1 MWQLSHRMV
10 PATCTAGAS
19 RAWMSVEVVGK
30 EGCLKLV
37 AIAPSEWQPR
47 QVAVVAGIVARS
59 TPKAAC
65 FELVE
70 SFACEWQ
77 FAQLAAAKSS
87 CGFLSAGAVLCA
99 VWHCSHDWKWFP
111 PAIGNPAGCVTLTAC
126 VATRCSAALAWQSRQ
141 LAVSPPGAA
150 PVPLQSEV
158 PFAGTGPT
166 NPLCLAFWSTG
177 PWQTVQS
184 TEVDAPVVWQLLHV
198 MVPGSCT
205 AAAPKACMDTG
216 ATGKKM
222 WLKLVAGSPF
232 GWQLRQLAVSVGTA
246 AICRRACLETT
257 WSTASL

>member
-1 MWQLSHRMV
+1 MV
-10 PATCTAGAS
+10 PDTSRAGAPS
-19 RAWMSVEVVGK
+19 AWMSVEVVGK

-37 AIAPSEWQPR
+37 AIPPSEWQPR

-70 SFACEWQ
+70 SFASEWQ

-126 VATRCSAALAWQSRQ
+126 VATRCSAPFAWQRRQ

-177 PWQTVQS
+177 PWQAVQS
-184 TEVDAPVVWQLLHV
+184 TEVDAPAVWQLLQEIP
-198 MVPGSCT
+198 PGRCT
-205 AAAPKACMDTG
+205 AAAPRAWTSPS

-222 WLKLVAGSPF
+222 WLKFVAGSPF

>member
-126 VATRCSAALAWQSRQ
+126 VDTRCSAPFAWQRRQ
-141 LAVSPPGAA
+141 LAVSPPGAG
-150 PVPLQSEV
+150 PVPLHSGV
-158 PFAGTGPT
+158 GTELT
-166 NPLCLAFWSTG
+166 KALCLAFWSAN
-177 PWQTVQS
+177 PWHPVQS
-184 TEVDAPVVWQLLHV
+184 TEVDVPVVWQLLQEIA
-198 MVPGSCT
+198 PGRCT
-205 AAAPKACMDTG
+205 ASAPKAWTSPS

-222 WLKLVAGSPF
+222 
-232 GWQLRQLAVSVGTA
+232 
-246 AICRRACLETT
+246 
-257 WSTASL
+257 